1 MKGRAKLLDSGFLE
15 FIEYLQKMGE
25 LHNILRMKD
34 SFNGMNEKD
43 CSELDTGRYYEE
55 KSGFNMLFSFWRKG
69 WIEIRET
76 DRRRKDW
83 PIKEYTLLVRL
94 EEIAAYCAQEKH
106 QGFSPSDYP
115 MPRQDIEALV

>member
-25 LHNILRMKD
+25 LRNILRMID

-43 CSELDTGRYYEE
+43 CSELDTGRYYGE
-55 KSGFNMLFSFWRKG
+55 KSGFDMLLSFWRKG

-83 PIKEYTLLVRL
+83 HIREYSLLVRL

-106 QGFSPSDYP
+106 QGFSPSEYP

>member
-1 MKGRAKLLDSGFLE
+1 M
-15 FIEYLQKMGE
+15 I
-25 LHNILRMKD
+25 D

-83 PIKEYTLLVRL
+83 HIKEYALLVRL
-94 EEIAAYCAQEKH
+94 DEIAAYCAQEKH
-106 QGFSPSDYP
+106 QDQGFSPSDYP

>member
-1 MKGRAKLLDSGFLE
+1 ME

-25 LHNILRMKD
+25 LHNILRMID
-34 SFNGMNEKD
+34 SFYSMNGMD
-43 CSELDTGRYYEE
+43 CSELDTGHYNVE
-55 KSGFNMLFSFWRKG
+55 KGGFDMLLSFWRKG

-83 PIKEYTLLVRL
+83 HIKEYALLVRL
-94 EEIAAYCAQEKH
+94 DEIAAYCAQGKH

-115 MPRQDIEALV
+115 MPRQDIEAFV